1 MAGAALPESVRARV
15 DSFNELLPGIPA
27 SEDVFQELLA
37 RLPSSDNEYDH
48 FSIALPGA
56 GHAMLY
62 AFQKPGRERF
72 VHAVLSW
79 DDDPEGQCWSAKH
92 PATSASLP

>member
-1 MAGAALPESVRARV
+1 MAAALTESVRARV

-27 SEDVFQELLA
+27 SEEIFQELLA
-37 RLPSSDNEYDH
+37 RLPSSDNENDH
-48 FSIALPGA
+48 FEIVLPGA
-56 GHAMLY
+56 GIATLY

-79 DDDPEGQCWSAKH
+79 DDEPEGQCWSAKH
-92 PATSASLP
+92 PATTASLP